1 MELLD
6 LVQWPAMALTL
17 AASWWVAS
25 SRADRR
31 NVGFWLFIGS
41 NVLWTVWG
49 VYAQA
54 YALVVLQLGLFA
66 MNIRGT
72 KKTDALESR

>member
-17 AASWWVAS
+17 VAAWWVAS
-25 SRADRR
+25 NRPDKR
-31 NVGFWLFIGS
+31 NIGFWLFIAS
-41 NVLWTVWG
+41 NVLWAAWG
-49 VYAQA
+49 LYAHA

-66 MNIRGT
+66 LNVRGAH
-72 KKTDALESR
+72 KTDATQGK